1 MSDALSNHAV
11 GAAADGAAGAATQSA
26 IFGLDPLWL
35 STAILVVT
43 YVLLLS
49 DKFNRTVV
57 VLLGAG
63 LVIVTGVIDQDQ
75 AIAGIDFN
83 TIALLTG
90 MMIIVSVARA
100 SGVFEF
106 IAIWSTKKVKA
117 DPLGILIALSIVTAV
132 FSAFLDNMTTVL
144 LVVPVVLLIA
154 EKLDVSPYPFLFSQ
168 ILAANIGGTA
178 TLIGDPPNILIGS
191 ATGLTF
197 MQFLTNMGPVAVLVL
212 IVMVPIFKLL
222 WGKGLV
228 ADEKRRQRVMRFKE
242 ADSIKDMALLKKSM
256 AVLALVV
263 AGFIFGEH
271 YHIRPGTTAM
281 LGAAALLLAASW
293 GEAERLQS
301 ERLHEAMMDVE
312 WPTLFFLIGLFVIVS
327 GVEHAGL
334 LAILGGAL
342 IEFTGGDPATT
353 AYAYLW
359 LSAVVSATVDNIP
372 YVATM
377 IPMVDSMQTALGGKA
392 ALEPVWWSLALGA
405 CLGGNGSLIGAA
417 ANVMVAG
424 LSDRAGYPIKFST
437 FLKIGLPLMLL
448 SVAIAQLYI
457 WLRYFL

>member
-1 MSDALSNHAV
+1 MKGTLSESV
-11 GAAADGAAGAATQSA
+11 VQGVAGATEQTV

-35 STAILVVT
+35 STIILVVT
-43 YVLLLS
+43 YAVLLS
-49 DKFNRTVV
+49 DKLNRTVAV
-57 VLLGAG
+57 SLGAG

-90 MMIIVSVARA
+90 MMIIVSLTRA
-100 SGVFEF
+100 SGVFEYV
-106 IAIWSTKKVKA
+106 AIWSTKKVKA
-117 DPLGILIALSIVTAV
+117 DPMGILIVLSIVTAV
-132 FSAFLDNMTTVL
+132 FSAFLDNLTTVL
-144 LVVPVVLLIA
+144 LVVPVVLLIV

-178 TLIGDPPNILIGS
+178 TLVGDPPNILIGS
-191 ATGLTF
+191 ASGLSF

-228 ADEKRRQRVMRFKE
+228 ADEKQRERVMRFKE
-242 ADSIKDMALLKKSM
+242 ADSIKDMVLLKKSM
-256 AVLALVV
+256 AILALVV
-263 AGFIFGEH
+263 AGFVFGEP
-271 YHIRPGTTAM
+271 YHLLPGTTAL
-281 LGAAALLLAASW
+281 LGAALLLLLVSW
-293 GEAERLQS
+293 GKGERQQA

-312 WPTLFFLIGLFVIVS
+312 WSTLFFFIGLFVIVA

-334 LAILGGAL
+334 LALLGRAM
-342 IEFTGGDPATT
+342 IDFTGGDPATT

-377 IPMVDSMQTALGGKA
+377 IPVVDSMEAALGGPA
-392 ALEPVWWSLALGA
+392 AMEPVWWSLALGA

-424 LSDRAGYPIKFST
+424 LSEHAGYPIKFST
-437 FLKIGLPLMLL
+437 FLKIGLPLMFL
-448 SVAIAQLYI
+448 SVAIAHLYI
-457 WLRYFL
+457 WIRYFL